1 MNPNFDHFVFTRFNL
16 KIPSFNKSTNEN
28 LVISD
33 EWLTPRFEL
42 FDKYCF
48 PSFKHQKNTNFRW
61 IVFFDTDTPAKF
73 KKMIQQYQQ
82 DLPQLEPVFLSS
94 YDEMLPAM
102 NQLLSDSKKKYVI
115 TSRIDNDD
123 ILGLNYIENI
133 QNQFECQDFLVVDQ
147 IDGYNLNLYPTV
159 LLGKRR
165 KLSNPFISLIEL
177 NDDPVTILSRGHSD
191 WKNEKRTAEIS
202 HAYSWIGVIHG
213 SNVTKKFKGHGP
225 INMQD
230 LKDNFV
236 LPEDILQQLSC
247 ENQNSLKG
255 WMNST
260 FNKIENALT
269 VSIKRIKRSYRSK

>member
-1 MNPNFDHFVFTRFNL
+1 MNQNFDHFVFTRFNL

-61 IVFFDTDTPAKF
+61 IVFFDIDTPAKF

-82 DLPQLEPVFLSS
+82 DLPQFEPIFLDSNDQKES
-94 YDEMLPAM
+94 VTK
-102 NQLLSDSKKKYVI
+102 QLLSDSKKKYII
-115 TSRIDNDD
+115 TSRVDNDD

-159 LLGKRR
+159 QLGKRR
-165 KLSNPFISLIEL
+165 KLSNPFISLIEI
-177 NDDPVTILSRGHSD
+177 NDDPVTIMSRGHSE
-191 WKNEKRTAEIS
+191 WKNEKKSVEIS

-236 LPEDILQQLSC
+236 LPENILQQLSC

-255 WMNST
+255 CMNST

-269 VSIKRIKRSYRSK
+269 VAIKRFKRSYRSK